1 MSKITLKEIKKVCI
15 FIISVNIIF
24 SFLLYLWATDQDI
37 HGLPKKNKDRFISL
51 FYYSITIFT
60 TTGFGDVYAKS
71 NRMKLVICLYMILI
85 FSVTGSF
92 LFDF

>member
-1 MSKITLKEIKKVCI
+1 MSKITFKEIKKISI
-15 FIISVNIIF
+15 FIIAVNILL
-24 SFLLYLWATDQDI
+24 SFFLFLWVTDDDI
-37 HGLPKKNKDRFISL
+37 NGLPKNNMDRFISL
-51 FYYSITIFT
+51 FYYSITTFT

-71 NRMKLVICLYMILI
+71 NRMKLLSSLYMILI

>member
-1 MSKITLKEIKKVCI
+1 MSKITFKEIKKICI
-15 FIISVNIIF
+15 FILSVNILL
-24 SFLLYLWATDQDI
+24 SLFLFLWVTDEDLN
-37 HGLPKKNKDRFISL
+37 GLPKNNQDRLISL
-51 FYYSITIFT
+51 FYYSITTFT

-71 NRMKLVICLYMILI
+71 NRMKLVSCIYMVFI

>member
-1 MSKITLKEIKKVCI
+1 MSKITFKELKKISI
-15 FIISVNIIF
+15 FIIAVNVLL
-24 SFLLYLWATDQDI
+24 SLFLFLWATDDDI
-37 HGLPKKNKDRFISL
+37 NGLPNNNIDRFISL
-51 FYYSITIFT
+51 FYYSITTFT

-71 NRMKLVICLYMILI
+71 NRMKLLSSLYMILI

>member
-1 MSKITLKEIKKVCI
+1 MSKITFKEIKKISI
-15 FIISVNIIF
+15 FIISVNILL
-24 SFLLYLWATDQDI
+24 SLFLFLWVTDDDI
-37 HGLPKKNKDRFISL
+37 NGLPKNNIDRFISL
-51 FYYSITIFT
+51 FYYSITTFT

-71 NRMKLVICLYMILI
+71 NRMKLLSSLYMILI